1 MLALARQK
9 FISDLTNI
17 YSDIQEKKTH
27 SVYANR
33 ECDAIH
39 AFYIQALPMT
49 VITTFAGGVS
59 GFTTAGPVQGT
70 GLGGIDKRVPA
81 IGLDAAKSILERD
94 LKNVYSHGD
103 VPHPA
108 SVQAQKIV
116 KAIEKY
122 LKSAIVRTKEIT
134 ASPMPAPASSGPVQG
149 AIKGLGGI
157 KTDTPGIG
165 YKAAKPKFK
174 STLTQIYSRIKKE
187 YSHAQKANEIAQAI
201 HDFTIQG
208 IIKAEGTFI
217 AGAAVSSESG
227 NGSYFQGTG
236 QSIKA
241 TLS

>member
-134 ASPMPAPASSGPVQG
+134 ASPMPAPASSGPPNSGGVSMDIVIFCEESIVILSELCVG
-149 AIKGLGGI
+149 FSRKWKRVSYRSEGNGI
-157 KTDTPGIG
+157 KI
-165 YKAAKPKFK
+165 K
-174 STLTQIYSRIKKE
+174 SMKGELLLLKE
-187 YSHAQKANEIAQAI
+187 NKLN
-201 HDFTIQG
+201 
-208 IIKAEGTFI
+208 
-217 AGAAVSSESG
+217 
-227 NGSYFQGTG
+227 
-236 QSIKA
+236 
-241 TLS
+241 